1 MFSILKRLLNE
12 KKYVCIH
19 ADETSPNKF
28 VFGKIIGVDT
38 NNVAISMVSP
48 DGEYDGVLL
57 KQIDD
62 IIRVEQ
68 SVSYENKMRKLM
80 RMKEYDEKEFAI
92 PNENILR
99 GILDFAKETGVIISV
114 ELDHSGID
122 DVAGFVESV
131 NDKTCELIQVNEYGE
146 EDGESFITLSDIS
159 QICLDSSDEKRLL
172 ALFQADD

>member
-1 MFSILKRLLNE
+1 MFSILERLQNE

-19 ADETSPNKF
+19 ADETSPSKF

-38 NNVAISMVSP
+38 NSVAISMVSP
-48 DGEYDGVLL
+48 DGEYDGVLI

-62 IIRVEQ
+62 IVRVEQ
-68 SVSYENKMRKLM
+68 SVSYEKKMRKLM
-80 RMKEYDEKEFAI
+80 KIKGYDERIFAI
-92 PNENILR
+92 SNDNILK

-114 ELDHSGID
+114 ELDHSGFD

-131 NDKTCELIQVNEYGE
+131 NDEICKLLQVNEYGE
-146 EDGESFITLSDIS
+146 EDGESFITLRDIS